1 MFNFE
6 VRDMTC
12 ARCISSITKA
22 IGAIDPRALVSADV
36 ATHRVKVERC
46 ESGSAELMDAIR
58 GAGYTPVQVADLA
71 LPPQAVAPR
80 SGCCCR

>member
-22 IGAIDPRALVSADV
+22 IGVIDPQALVSADV
-36 ATHRVKVERC
+36 ATHRVRIERG

-58 GAGYTPVQVADLA
+58 GAGYTPEQVADQA
-71 LPPQAVAPR
+71 LPPQAAAPR

>member
-12 ARCISSITKA
+12 AHCISGITKA
-22 IGAIDPRALVSADV
+22 IGGIDPRAQVSADV
-36 ATHRVKVERC
+36 ATHRVRVERG